1 MNQVEWDPHLEIG
14 RSLATPKRSLL
25 FPNCWCKGV
34 THHFSW
40 VSLRQSKKSAHR
52 QGQSCHFYILWMH
65 LPPIKLLTLGGS
77 IWDFLTWTIRV
88 TKATKLDRQGFYNP
102 NLTCVLCAHHHL
114 QILLPVLLIDLLSV
128 LLANLL
134 FLHQCFCNKSWTFWF
149 ADHILSCDN
158 GQCFIISIMLVSLCG
173 HWRIW
178 WMSQTML
185 FIYFFSFQC
194 FSVWSNKTFIIE
206 VVAWDILCIC
216 IFSLL
221 FLALSLYYL
230 IFLAFHFLNS
240 FWNIYGV

>member
-1 MNQVEWDPHLEIG
+1 MIKLQKRVCSWKNILESSWM
-14 RSLATPKRSLL
+14 RSPPGNRKKFGYTKKKLTLSQLLVQRSD
-25 FPNCWCKGV
+25 
-34 THHFSW
+34 HHFSW

-77 IWDFLTWTIRV
+77 TWDFLTWTIRV

-102 NLTCVLCAHHHL
+102 NLTCVPCAHHHL

-158 GQCFIISIMLVSLCG
+158 GQCFIVSIMLVSLCG

-185 FIYFFSFQC
+185 FFFF
-194 FSVWSNKTFIIE
+194 FLSVFFCLE
-206 VVAWDILCIC
+206 Q
-216 IFSLL
+216 
-221 FLALSLYYL
+221 
-230 IFLAFHFLNS
+230 
-240 FWNIYGV
+240 